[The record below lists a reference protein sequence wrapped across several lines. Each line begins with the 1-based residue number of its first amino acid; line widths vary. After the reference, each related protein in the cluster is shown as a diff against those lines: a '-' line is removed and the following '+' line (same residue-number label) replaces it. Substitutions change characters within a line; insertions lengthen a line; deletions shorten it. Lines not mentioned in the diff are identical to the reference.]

1 MLVAA
6 RFSRRPVLLI
16 NTIRFENA
24 NEARVATVFYFIQ
37 KRKGINNDKIP
48 LKEFRVRGLVM
59 QREGVRN
66 PLRPWYSTG
75 TSLQIFVCKC
85 LCYRLNVWIWGD
97 EKRTV
102 FICFLGSI
110 KCVDFMPTYLQC
122 AMEKS
127 EPT

>member
-1 MLVAA
+1 
-6 RFSRRPVLLI
+6 
-16 NTIRFENA
+16 
-24 NEARVATVFYFIQ
+24 
-37 KRKGINNDKIP
+37 
-48 LKEFRVRGLVM
+48 M
-59 QREGVRN
+59 QREGVRH
-66 PLRPWYSTG
+66 PLHPWYSTG
-75 TSLQIFVCKC
+75 TSLQG
-85 LCYRLNVWIWGD
+85 LCVSACDNRLNVWIWGD